1 MTETSEIVPAR
12 HPARV
17 VPYRDLAARLI
28 AARDLRLVYERRSP
42 DGLLLY
48 VYTERCVYDGAWDET
63 TVLAR
68 GLILDPASERVVAT
82 PFPKFFNAGE
92 RGETLPDLAFETTEK
107 LDGSLII
114 VFHHGGRWRT
124 ATKGAFDS
132 SQALWAQERLDRLDL
147 SGLTPGTTYLA
158 EAVYPENRIVV
169 HYREAALVMLAAYA
183 ESGEE
188 LSYRA
193 LTEVGASLGW
203 RLAGRHDFSSVSDL
217 LSRAKSLP
225 RTEEGFVIRFAN
237 GHRVKVKG
245 DEYKRIHAL
254 ISRVTPLAM
263 WEVMAAGDD
272 LEAIRR
278 ELPEEFWG
286 DFDRIV
292 DLLEAAKTK
301 LIGGVADL
309 AASIAD
315 LSDKEVGLRLGTLD
329 PALRGFVFP
338 FRNGGGDLLSGR
350 TRQMLFRAIR
360 PTANVL
366 AGYRPSFAMNRIVD
380 EAG

>member
-1 MTETSEIVPAR
+1 MS
-12 HPARV
+12 
-17 VPYRDLAARLI
+17 YQDLAARLK

-68 GLILDPASERVVAT
+68 GLILDPASGRVVAT
-82 PFPKFFNAGE
+82 PFPKFFNVGE
-92 RGETLPDLAFETTEK
+92 RGETLPDLPFETTEK
-107 LDGSLII
+107 LDGSLVII
-114 VFHHGGRWRT
+114 FHHSGRWRT

-132 SQALWAQERLDRLDL
+132 SQAVWAQERLDRLDL
-147 SGLTPGTTYLA
+147 SALTPGTTYLA

-183 ESGEE
+183 ETGEE
-188 LSYRA
+188 LSLQA
-193 LTEVGASLGW
+193 LAETAAKLGW
-203 RLAGRHDFSSVSDL
+203 RLAGRYDFSSVSDL

-225 RTEEGFVIRFAN
+225 RTEEGFVIRFAD

-245 DEYKRIHAL
+245 DEYRRIHAL

-263 WEVMAAGDD
+263 WELMAAGDD

-278 ELPEEFWG
+278 ELPEEFRG
-286 DFDRIV
+286 DFDQIV

-301 LIGGVADL
+301 LVGGVAEL
-309 AASIAD
+309 AARVAD
-315 LSDKEVGLRLGTLD
+315 LSDKEVGLRLGTFEA
-329 PALRGFVFP
+329 ALRPFVFP
-338 FRNGGGDLLSGR
+338 YRKSGGDLLSGR
-350 TRQMLFRAIR
+350 TREVLFRAIR

-366 AGYRPSFAMNRIVD
+366 AGYHPSYAMNRVVD
-380 EAG
+380 EGG